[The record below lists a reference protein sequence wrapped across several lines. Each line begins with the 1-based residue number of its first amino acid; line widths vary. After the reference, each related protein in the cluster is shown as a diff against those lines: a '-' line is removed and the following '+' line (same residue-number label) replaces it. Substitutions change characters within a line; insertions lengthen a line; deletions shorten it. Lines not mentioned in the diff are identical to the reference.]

1 MSLPTHPF
9 TKAQVKKLARQAV
22 EDGLITYSRP
32 HALDRMRQRKASM
45 VDVENV
51 LRGGFCDEEPELIDG
66 AWRYKIRS
74 NTFIVVIEF
83 WPGGRLFVVTV
94 IRPGR

>member
-1 MSLPTHPF
+1 MSLPTHPY
-9 TKAQVKKLARQAV
+9 TKAQVKKFARQAV
-22 EDGLITYSRP
+22 EDGRITYSRP
-32 HALDRMRQRKASM
+32 HALDRMRQRNAST

-51 LRGGFCDEEPELIDG
+51 LRGGFCDEEPELKDG
-66 AWRYKIRS
+66 TWRYKIRS

-83 WPGGRLFVVTV
+83 WPDERLFVVTV